1 MQNNKQHTDFIR
13 RLKQRPKQG
22 GGILDD
28 MNAAYEVFK
37 NFSGVASDVATKL
50 TANITTLGDSL
61 ASTFGESA
69 KILEEVQKGFED
81 SANASGNYLAG
92 LNKNLAVNREL
103 IKIQTESAKATLVFE
118 QRNAKLNKTFGIG
131 VEMAAKYSQ
140 VYAQH
145 ADALGITHKQAISY
159 AGSINNIVT
168 SVNILGKA
176 REREYKNLLAIQ
188 NVLVTK
194 MGLDAKSAEEF
205 TYYAGQ
211 QGKHAAQ
218 QLKATELAAQKMDQ
232 ALGTNN
238 SFLVITEEIGKSSAS
253 TQLQFGRMGGSLELA
268 AIKGRNLGLT
278 LDQVSS
284 IGNKMLNIESSIGDE
299 LEYQMLSGKRLIGD
313 KKAANGLAG
322 KSLTNAFREAALMGD
337 ANKQADALNAILEQE
352 GETLTNNVMAR
363 QQMAKLLGM
372 EENQL
377 ARALQKKK
385 LLESMGADEK
395 LFQLGGKEF
404 QAAIERMRDAGQA
417 TDDQIKE
424 AIKLRD
430 NRTTDQLMREQ
441 VDLLEDTAASNFLQ
455 ITQAEKIAKNS
466 DYQIELLGKIAG
478 VTKVRS
484 QADLEDIGQTT
495 LALGTLSQY
504 LTTLGNIKS
513 AKLEADEKVEDFLAI
528 NGKLVKYRK
537 DDLVIGGT
545 FGGNTQ
551 QVINSVSGGGG
562 GGMGMSPEQFAAAIV
577 TSMKNHGKFE
587 VTISDVDKLF
597 S

>member
-22 GGILDD
+22 GGILADI
-28 MNAAYEVFK
+28 NAAYEVFK

-513 AKLEADEKVEDFLAI
+513 AKLEADEKAEDFLAI

-551 QVINSVSGGGG
+551 QVINSVSRGGS

-577 TSMKNHGKFE
+577 TSMKDHGKFE

>member
-22 GGILDD
+22 GIIDD
-28 MNAAYEVFK
+28 MNKAYEVFQT
-37 NFSGVASDVATKL
+37 FTGVASELVTKL

-513 AKLEADEKVEDFLAI
+513 AKLEADEKAEDFLAI

-551 QVINSVSGGGG
+551 QVINSVSRGGG

>member
-513 AKLEADEKVEDFLAI
+513 AKLEADEKAEDFLAI

-551 QVINSVSGGGG
+551 QVINSVSRGGS

-577 TSMKNHGKFE
+577 TSMKDHGKFE